1 MANYPIPGNSED
13 VWGTDLATF
22 TTVSFEP
29 SGADGGKLKTTA
41 LDGRNFTGTISFSG
55 ATVVGLPASTSI
67 GTISAAEISYLDNAS
82 SNIQNQIG
90 THTSATSAHGTVTAL
105 VGISDTQTLSN
116 KTLTLPK
123 INSTTTITVSG
134 EEINYVAGVVSN
146 IQTQIDSKSTSTHT
160 HALTGGATDVTATYV
175 EINQALD
182 GISGYVTANTLSIIT
197 SGGDA
202 TGLHS
207 HSGSDIS
214 STVSSATSA
223 SDSDLLDGQHG
234 SYYAVAA
241 DLTTHTS
248 ATSAHGTATALVG
261 ISDTQ
266 ILTNKTLTL
275 PKINSTTTITV
286 SGAELNHLSGITDN
300 IQTQINSKASTPP
313 PTFTTKI
320 TPPRVAFP
328 ATQSA
333 SSDANTLDDYEEGT
347 FTVTLIGNTTAG
359 DYTFTGQNTYTKI
372 GQLVTV
378 QVEGTITVNSSG
390 SGYIKMTSLPFNKAA
405 NTSYCGAVRTAGIDL
420 PAGITGLTCTPGN
433 SALQENR
440 TVFWGSVDDAS
451 TSFLDASAITTGDT
465 LTFAFSY
472 IAA

>member
-1 MANYPIPGNSED
+1 M
-13 VWGTDLATF
+13 
-22 TTVSFEP
+22 
-29 SGADGGKLKTTA
+29 
-41 LDGRNFTGTISFSG
+41 
-55 ATVVGLPASTSI
+55 
-67 GTISAAEISYLDNAS
+67 
-82 SNIQNQIG
+82 
-90 THTSATSAHGTVTAL
+90 
-105 VGISDTQTLSN
+105 
-116 KTLTLPK
+116 
-123 INSTTTITVSG
+123 
-134 EEINYVAGVVSN
+134 
-146 IQTQIDSKSTSTHT
+146 
-160 HALTGGATDVTATYV
+160 
-175 EINQALD
+175 
-182 GISGYVTANTLSIIT
+182 
-197 SGGDA
+197 
-202 TGLHS
+202 
-207 HSGSDIS
+207 
-214 STVSSATSA
+214 
-223 SDSDLLDGQHG
+223 
-234 SYYAVAA
+234 
-241 DLTTHTS
+241 
-248 ATSAHGTATALVG
+248 
-261 ISDTQ
+261 
-266 ILTNKTLTL
+266 
-275 PKINSTTTITV
+275 
-286 SGAELNHLSGITDN
+286 SGITDN
-300 IQTQINSKASTPP
+300 IQTQINSKASTAS

-320 TPPRVAFP
+320 TTPQVAFP